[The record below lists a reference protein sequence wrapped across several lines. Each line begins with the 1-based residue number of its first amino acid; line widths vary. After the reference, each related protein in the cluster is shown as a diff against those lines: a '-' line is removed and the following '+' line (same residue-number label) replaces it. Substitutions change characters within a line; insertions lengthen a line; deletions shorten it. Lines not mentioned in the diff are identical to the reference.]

1 MKGDRKEG
9 DVGAGEGEVKGRQG
23 ERGPDVALEPWY
35 EGVLRIPVFLEL
47 SGVF

>member
-1 MKGDRKEG
+1 MIGRRG
-9 DVGAGEGEVKGRQG
+9 TWGAGEGEVKGRQG
-23 ERGPDVALEPWY
+23 ERGPDVALALRY

>member
-1 MKGDRKEG
+1 MIGRRG
-9 DVGAGEGEVKGRQG
+9 TWGAGEGEVKVRQG